1 MPVSTAG
8 TEAGAAT
15 RVAEAGASA
24 PKARP
29 FPEDSRA
36 GRPRADRSAPWPR
49 RRTWRRARSR
59 PSRTPRRVRLRLKP
73 PRRGRSRRSKTWRRA
88 FAPQQN
94 AAPRAGNSFSRNGS
108 SVQQGGSSAFQ
119 RGGNSNGNGGGYAQP
134 RAQGQAGGPVAVPR
148 GGYNRGYSYNNN
160 HGSYNNHGYSYY
172 NGSRYY
178 NGHAY
183 YGHPYYYSY
192 PYYAFRPHFS
202 IGFGFWAGYPVTYPY
217 YYPYYYSSAIPYPYP
232 VPSYPSDSSTPYPG
246 TVAPAATGGL
256 SLEIDPPD
264 AGLFVDGQYIGEVGQ
279 FTPND
284 QPLALTPGRHHI
296 EIRAAGFMSQAFDV
310 DVIAG
315 QVIPY
320 QGRMQPQP
328 Q

>member
-1 MPVSTAG
+1 M
-8 TEAGAAT
+8 
-15 RVAEAGASA
+15 A
-24 PKARP
+24 P
-29 FPEDSRA
+29 
-36 GRPRADRSAPWPR
+36 
-49 RRTWRRARSR
+49 
-59 PSRTPRRVRLRLKP
+59 
-73 PRRGRSRRSKTWRRA
+73 RA

-94 AAPRAGNSFSRNGS
+94 AAPRAFPPQAAAPRAFAPQQNVAPRAGNNFNNFSRSGS
-108 SVQQGGSSAFQ
+108 AVQQGGSSAFQ
-119 RGGNSNGNGGGYAQP
+119 RGGNNNGNGGGYNNGNGGGYAQP
-134 RAQGQAGGPVAVPR
+134 RAQGGPVAVPR
-148 GGYNRGYSYNNN
+148 SYNRGYSYNNN

-172 NGSRYY
+172 NGYRYY

-202 IGFGFWAGYPVTYPY
+202 IGFGFWAGYPVSYPY

-232 VPSYPSDSSTPYPG
+232 ATPYPG
-246 TVAPAATGGL
+246 TVAAAATGGL

-296 EIRAAGFMSQAFDV
+296 EIRAAGFVSQAFDV
-310 DVIAG
+310 DIIAG

-320 QGRMQPQP
+320 QGRMQEQ
-328 Q
+328 QQ